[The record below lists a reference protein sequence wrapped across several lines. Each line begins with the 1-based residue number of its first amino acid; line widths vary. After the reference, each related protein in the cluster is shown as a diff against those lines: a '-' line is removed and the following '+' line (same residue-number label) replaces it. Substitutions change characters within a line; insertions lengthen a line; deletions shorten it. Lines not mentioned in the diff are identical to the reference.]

1 MPAAHSLF
9 SHKIDRASEADY
21 KSSGDGAAVLSV
33 YPTNIKRYDCGELTK
48 MKMIKRWITPFLSV
62 AMFATATMSQ
72 AAVHQV
78 SPGESIQAAI
88 DAASPGDTIM
98 VEPGVYN
105 ENASSRFGLRITT
118 DNLRLIGKPQRGQG
132 DAGKVILTPATTPV
146 PGGGVQET
154 GVYAA
159 PDSCTPEDEVGDEFC
174 ESNRLQGFYIRGF
187 TVHGYE
193 WNGIQTRF
201 VNDFT
206 IVGNEAHSVG
216 INGIYPTIS
225 ANGLVENNVAYG
237 TMDTAMWVAASENV
251 KVIGNDLSGAPIGLE
266 VNVSVDIEVKR
277 NYIHDNTVGIAL
289 FHPNTAGNLPR
300 DDMGNWLVKNNN
312 IYDNN
317 LENPAP
323 PESFQGALP
332 RGIGILLLGVSDNV
346 VEKNIVEDNNFVG
359 IGVLDWCTAGAAIGR
374 SCEDNPPITSPEAS
388 NNLISRNTL
397 ERNGLD
403 PDESDVSFLAADLTY
418 ADGGDS
424 SGNCFENNKPAGE
437 YSYIS
442 TEADGELPTDGC

>member
-1 MPAAHSLF
+1 MKVIKQCFTPLL
-9 SHKIDRASEADY
+9 
-21 KSSGDGAAVLSV
+21 AVAL
-33 YPTNIKRYDCGELTK
+33 
-48 MKMIKRWITPFLSV
+48 
-62 AMFATATMSQ
+62 FATANVSQ
-72 AAVHQV
+72 GAVHQV
-78 SPGESIQAAI
+78 FPGDSIQAAI

-105 ENASSRFGLRITT
+105 ENANSRYGLRITT
-118 DNLRLIGKPQRGQG
+118 DNLRLIGKPQRGEG
-132 DAGKVILTPATTPV
+132 DARKVILTPASTPV
-146 PGGGVQET
+146 SGGGVQQT

-159 PDSCTPEDEVGDEFC
+159 PDGCTPEEQVGDEFC
-174 ESNRLQGFYIRGF
+174 ENNRLQGFYIRGF

-216 INGIYPTIS
+216 INAIYPTIS

-277 NYIHDNTVGIAL
+277 NFIHDNTVGIAL

-300 DDMGNWLVKNNN
+300 DDMGNWLVKKNNV
-312 IYDNN
+312 YDNN

-323 PESFQGALP
+323 PESFQGGLP
-332 RGIGILLLGVSDNV
+332 RGIGILLLGVSGNV

-359 IGVLDWCTAGAAIGR
+359 IGMLDWCTAAAFVSR
-374 SCEDNPPITSPEAS
+374 DCESIPPVTDPQAS
-388 NNLISRNTL
+388 NNLITRNTL
-397 ERNGLD
+397 ERNGLN
-403 PDESDVSFLAADLTY
+403 PDETDVSALAADISY
-418 ADGGDS
+418 FDGGGS

-437 YSYIS
+437 YSYLS
-442 TEADGELPTDGC
+442 SEADSELPTDGC